1 MLHEAMGRALVSVL
15 LVAAGANLAP
25 AADRDNPSSN
35 YGQAKQFLAAHTQ
48 VVELT
53 NDQGGRVL
61 ICPEY
66 QGRVMTST
74 LDGDE
79 GLSFG
84 FVCFDFIRQG
94 KNDPQFNNYGGEERF
109 WFSPEGG
116 PFSLWFKPGLT
127 EQTLKDWYTPKGLN
141 EGAWALVRRPGDAG
155 VRMTQKMQ
163 LQNASATRFE
173 VDVVRDV
180 RLLRTSDFDDLFGD
194 QVAGR
199 LAARDVKSVGYESVN
214 EVTNDGTPLQRQ
226 TGLLSIWMLGMF
238 NSSPKTVVI
247 VPYRPGPESELGP
260 VVTADYFNTP
270 GADRLKVLPSSILLL
285 ADAKFRSKIG
295 TSKRRAVDVL
305 GSIDFVNNVLT
316 LMKFSLPE
324 DAPEEL
330 YMNNVWGVSQKKP
343 YDGDV
348 VNSYNDGPNDLGSQ
362 LGPFYELETLSP
374 ARELKTGDSLTHR
387 QATLHIQAD
396 FATLNAI
403 AQSVLKTDL
412 REVR

>member
-1 MLHEAMGRALVSVL
+1 MA
-15 LVAAGANLAP
+15 AAGANLAL
-25 AADRDNPSSN
+25 AADRDNPPAN
-35 YGQAKQFLAAHTQ
+35 YAQVKQFLTAHTQ
-48 VVELT
+48 VAELA
-53 NDQGGRVL
+53 NDRGGRVL

-66 QGRVMTST
+66 QGRVMTSS
-74 LDGDE
+74 LDGDQ

-194 QVAGR
+194 QVARR
-199 LAARDVKSVGYESVN
+199 LAGRDVKSVGYESVN
-214 EVTNDGTPLQRQ
+214 EVTNDGTPLQRPS
-226 TGLLSIWMLGMF
+226 GLLSIWMLGMF

-270 GADRLKVLPSSILLL
+270 GADRLKVLPRSILLL

-316 LMKFSLPE
+316 LMKFSMPE

-374 ARELKTGDSLTHR
+374 ARELKTGGTLTHR
-387 QATLHIQAD
+387 QATVHIQAD

-412 REVR
+412 REVRQQMGLGR